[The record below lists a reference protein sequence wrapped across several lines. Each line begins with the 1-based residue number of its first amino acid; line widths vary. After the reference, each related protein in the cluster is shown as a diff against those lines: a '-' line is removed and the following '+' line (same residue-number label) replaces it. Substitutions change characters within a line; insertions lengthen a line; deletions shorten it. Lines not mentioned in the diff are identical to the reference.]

1 MRLMNSPAANLP
13 MTDLPIAV
21 YKYLTA
27 DRAATVVGKLLIR
40 FSQASVLNDATE
52 LKPPFKGVGT
62 PEEVKKVIL
71 ERLKLRFPDLMNQ
84 IATRLPAHIAAEM
97 IDNVI
102 SKAAVEAEA
111 ALPQSAKKI
120 YDSLD
125 KNFGVLSLSET
136 PTDSLL
142 WGYYGDGGYGFLIRF
157 DPQHSWF
164 WARQNE
170 EDDFRHL
177 GQVAYVATR
186 APKYVI
192 ELKGADA
199 LYSKGIEWEHE
210 REWRI
215 IRNFNDAVQKVGP
228 DPYGK
233 DVLLFAIPPDCLR
246 GIVIG
251 YRAKPES
258 VARIREI
265 VARNPS
271 LLHVQFERAAMRADG
286 QIEILSDDKL

>member
-1 MRLMNSPAANLP
+1 MITKDSSHGLAFPTA
-13 MTDLPIAV
+13 DLPVAV
-21 YKYLTA
+21 YKYVTA
-27 DRAATVVGKLLIR
+27 DRAASVLDKLLIR

-71 ERLKLRFPDLMNQ
+71 ERLKQRFPDLMNQ
-84 IATRLPAHIAAEM
+84 IEARLPANIAAAL

-102 SKAAVEAEA
+102 SKGAVEAEA
-111 ALPQSAKKI
+111 ALPQNAKKI

-125 KNFGVLSLSET
+125 RNFGVLSLSET

-157 DPQHSWF
+157 DPQHEWF
-164 WARQNE
+164 WAQQNE

-177 GQVAYVATR
+177 RQVAYVAGR

-192 ELKGADA
+192 EIKGTDA

-215 IRNFNDAVQKVGP
+215 IRNFNDAAEKVGP
-228 DPYGK
+228 DQHGR
-233 DVLLFAIPPDCLR
+233 DVLLFAIPPDCVR

-251 YRAKPES
+251 YRASPQAVS
-258 VARIREI
+258 NLHEI
-265 VARNPS
+265 VARNPALS
-271 LLHVQFERAAMRADG
+271 HVQFERGFMRTDG
-286 QIEILSDDKL
+286 QIDILSDI